1 MGKTFSFILA
11 IAISV
16 PMSAFTQT
24 TSVVYPRI
32 VGYIGILH
40 PLVSFSKGT
49 TTSNF
54 NGSYT
59 VGMPTGVNIWKTPK
73 LGFSLEV
80 VPFIRASGG
89 QSKMNNLLIHPGLL
103 FGLGNGFT
111 MAGRFAFETS
121 GRYGVTPVLNKT
133 FKGKSINY
141 FLAVPVPARFG
152 NDQPVSLGIGFQ
164 FGISF

>member
-80 VPFIRASGG
+80 VPFIRASGR
-89 QSKMNNLLIHPGLL
+89 QSKMNNLLIHPG
-103 FGLGNGFT
+103 
-111 MAGRFAFETS
+111 
-121 GRYGVTPVLNKT
+121 
-133 FKGKSINY
+133 
-141 FLAVPVPARFG
+141 
-152 NDQPVSLGIGFQ
+152 
-164 FGISF
+164 